1 MWQNLCIGT
10 GIVFA
15 LLFCWSLMRIAGL
28 SDQQA
33 EEMAI
38 QDVMNR
44 YMEQYHE

>member
-1 MWQNLCIGT
+1 MWQNICIGS
-10 GIVFA
+10 VLMFA

-38 QDVMNR
+38 RANNER
-44 YMEQYHE
+44 YMEE